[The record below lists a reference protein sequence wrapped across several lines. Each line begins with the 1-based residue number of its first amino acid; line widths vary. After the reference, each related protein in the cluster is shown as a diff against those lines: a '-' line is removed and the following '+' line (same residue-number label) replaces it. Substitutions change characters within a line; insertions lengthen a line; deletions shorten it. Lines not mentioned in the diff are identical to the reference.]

1 MEGGLD
7 LIEMFQ
13 TMSPLGIAVA
23 VILFILCFVVAL
35 AYQRWVMRRDT
46 EGATTYG

>member
-1 MEGGLD
+1 
-7 LIEMFQ
+7 
-13 TMSPLGIAVA
+13 
-23 VILFILCFVVAL
+23 VILFLICFVLAL